1 MAHNKTIQ
9 IQMNK
14 MESLDEII
22 FKNLHCVNL
31 APKLWSHYILLLWE
45 KSALLVKIVK
55 NAQRRTVHFYL
66 HADANPTSIE

>member
-1 MAHNKTIQ
+1 MPKKIQ

-14 MESLDEII
+14 MESPDEITY
-22 FKNLHCVNL
+22 FKNLHRVNL

-45 KSALLVKIVK
+45 KSALFVKIIE

>member
-1 MAHNKTIQ
+1 MKLFLKSTSCQFASQTAVT
-9 IQMNK
+9 
-14 MESLDEII
+14 
-22 FKNLHCVNL
+22 LHITPVG
-31 APKLWSHYILLLWE
+31 

>member
-1 MAHNKTIQ
+1 
-9 IQMNK
+9 MNK
-14 MESLDEII
+14 MESQDEII
-22 FKNLHCVNL
+22 FKNLHRINL